1 MKIHLDP
8 FKAVLKNIGKEL
20 EGLEEGFE
28 GERLTLIHSKQH
40 SKVLDKNL
48 DSKKEF
54 NVKIHLDQF
63 KAALKKYW
71 KNLEGI
77 EEGFSG

>member
-40 SKVLDKNL
+40 WKVLDKNF
-48 DSKKEF
+48 DSKKES
-54 NVKIHLDQF
+54 NVKIHLDPF
-63 KAALKKYW
+63 KAAI
-71 KNLEGI
+71 KNIGKEFGGLE
-77 EEGFSG
+77 EEF